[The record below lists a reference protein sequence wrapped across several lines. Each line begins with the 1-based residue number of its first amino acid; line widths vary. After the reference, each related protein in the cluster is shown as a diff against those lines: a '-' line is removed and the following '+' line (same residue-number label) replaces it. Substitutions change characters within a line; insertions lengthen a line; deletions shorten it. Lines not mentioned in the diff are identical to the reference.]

1 MKKAPVELLIAKR
14 RTKHDKTMCTIS
26 LTYDQNNALARRK
39 LDELLK
45 SGLFKRTETVADRE
59 LRELERRMDAYERGT
74 MDTVPQAEVY
84 DRVMASIC
92 R

>member
-1 MKKAPVELLIAKR
+1 MKKAPLELSIAKR
-14 RTKHDKTMCTIS
+14 RTKHNKTMCTIS
-26 LTYDQNNALARRK
+26 LTYDQNNALAQRK

>member
-1 MKKAPVELLIAKR
+1 
-14 RTKHDKTMCTIS
+14 MCTIS

-45 SGLFKRTETVADRE
+45 SGFFKRTETLADRE

-84 DRVMASIC
+84 DRVMTS

>member
-1 MKKAPVELLIAKR
+1 
-14 RTKHDKTMCTIS
+14 MCTIS
-26 LTYDQNNALARRK
+26 LTYDQNNALAQRK

-59 LRELERRMDAYERGT
+59 LRELECRMDAYERGT

-84 DRVMASIC
+84 DCVMAS

>member
-1 MKKAPVELLIAKR
+1 
-14 RTKHDKTMCTIS
+14 MCTIS

-45 SGLFKRTETVADRE
+45 SGLFKRAETVADRE
-59 LRELERRMDAYERGT
+59 LRELERRMDVYERGT